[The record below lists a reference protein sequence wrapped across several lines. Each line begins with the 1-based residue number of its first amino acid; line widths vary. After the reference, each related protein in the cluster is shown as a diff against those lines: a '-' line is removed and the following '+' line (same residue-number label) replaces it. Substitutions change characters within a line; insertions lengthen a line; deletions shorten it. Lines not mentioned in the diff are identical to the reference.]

1 MMRILKTLVLL
12 SLGLIYLG
20 MGEAFSQ
27 ERNIRTDKPVP
38 AILESSGWRE
48 QS

>member
-1 MMRILKTLVLL
+1 
-12 SLGLIYLG
+12 

-38 AILESSGWRE
+38 GYSGKFRMARTILSRSGAGICRVE
-48 QS
+48 DAKRQ